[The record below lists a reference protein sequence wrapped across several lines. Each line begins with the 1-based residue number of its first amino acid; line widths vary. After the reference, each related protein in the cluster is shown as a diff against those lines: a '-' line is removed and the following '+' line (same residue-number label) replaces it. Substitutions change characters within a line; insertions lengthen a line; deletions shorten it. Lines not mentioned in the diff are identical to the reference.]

1 MFIVFYQT
9 FMHSNKIERKDI
21 CRSIAYE
28 GLDFVQVLFLFPV
41 LIEVGQYI
49 HRIFTMMHL

>member
-1 MFIVFYQT
+1 
-9 FMHSNKIERKDI
+9 MHSNKIERKDI

-49 HRIFTMMHL
+49 LRIFTMMHL

>member
-1 MFIVFYQT
+1 
-9 FMHSNKIERKDI
+9 MHSNKIERKDI
-21 CRSIAYE
+21 CRSIACE